1 MNLFYLDHCVIFRRM
16 VTRDTCFCF
25 VNRFPI
31 NIIYL
36 LTLGLCTTY
45 YPMETKRLSSTS
57 LKGVKAAP
65 SFDDKKQQN
74 QFLMSNIF
82 IEKSYHNSLNL
93 YSFKCLINMF
103 KKDCLKHIHFYVGH
117 ICSARDIS
125 QGPPVRLFDQDY
137 TYFCQEGTL
146 EQVCTYYQFANAK
159 GIKQGAICWT
169 KCTKYSLRFFL
180 GSQPAILA
188 S

>member
-31 NIIYL
+31 NIIHL

-45 YPMETKRLSSTS
+45 YPMQTKRLSSKS

-65 SFDDKKQQN
+65 SLDEKNNQNWSFYELRTSLSKK
-74 QFLMSNIF
+74 
-82 IEKSYHNSLNL
+82 SLNL
-93 YSFKCLINMF
+93 YSFKGLINMF
-103 KKDCLKHIHFYVGH
+103 KKRLSKTHSFYVAH

-137 TYFCQEGTL
+137 TYFC
-146 EQVCTYYQFANAK
+146 
-159 GIKQGAICWT
+159 
-169 KCTKYSLRFFL
+169 
-180 GSQPAILA
+180 
-188 S
+188 